1 MRWMLRAYV
10 RVFSCVRV
18 YAQVRTPS
26 NCNLVFLLSQ
36 VSHLSKNEGGLGTR
50 FEGDNPKSVEK
61 KMK

>member
-1 MRWMLRAYV
+1 MLRAYV

-26 NCNLVFLLSQ
+26 NCNFVFLLSQ